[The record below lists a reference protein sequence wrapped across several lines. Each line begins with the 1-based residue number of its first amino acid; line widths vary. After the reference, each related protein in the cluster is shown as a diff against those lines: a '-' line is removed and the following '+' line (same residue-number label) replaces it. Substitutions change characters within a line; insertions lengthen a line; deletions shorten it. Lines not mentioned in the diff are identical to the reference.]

1 MAKKLSYKVSNEE
14 ENESYFVSMSDIFA
28 GVLFIFLII
37 IVFFVLQQ
45 AQKPSEE
52 NEKYRDYAEIHKA
65 RLLERLEKELRKDGI
80 RVQVN
85 VEQDILTLPE
95 GVLFDSGESRLDKK

>member
-37 IVFFVLQQ
+37 IVLYYNKLKSLLKKMKNIEIM
-45 AQKPSEE
+45 QKFIKPV
-52 NEKYRDYAEIHKA
+52 YW
-65 RLLERLEKELRKDGI
+65 KD
-80 RVQVN
+80 
-85 VEQDILTLPE
+85 L
-95 GVLFDSGESRLDKK
+95 KKN

>member
-37 IVFFVLQQ
+37 IVFCITT
-45 AQKPSEE
+45 SS
-52 NEKYRDYAEIHKA
+52 KA
-65 RLLERLEKELRKDGI
+65 
-80 RVQVN
+80 
-85 VEQDILTLPE
+85 
-95 GVLFDSGESRLDKK
+95 F